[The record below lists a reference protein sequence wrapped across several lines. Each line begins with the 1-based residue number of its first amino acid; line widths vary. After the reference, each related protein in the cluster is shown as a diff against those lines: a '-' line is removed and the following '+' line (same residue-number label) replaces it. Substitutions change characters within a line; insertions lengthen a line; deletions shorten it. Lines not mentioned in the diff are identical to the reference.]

1 MKKILIVEDEENQR
15 LLYKTELE
23 EEGYI
28 VFVASNGLEGLK
40 KFELVHPDIVTIDI
54 KMPDMDGI
62 ELLQRIREIDKNI
75 PVIML
80 TAYGEYSQDFTT
92 WAADKYVVK
101 SSDLTKIKN
110 EIRNLLKEKEERQPQ

>member
-40 KFELVHPDIVTIDI
+40 KFEIVHPDIVTIDI

-110 EIRNLLKEKEERQPQ
+110 EIRNLLKEKEGE

>member
-1 MKKILIVEDEENQR
+1 YLSDP
-15 LLYKTELE
+15 
-23 EEGYI
+23 
-28 VFVASNGLEGLK
+28 LK
-40 KFELVHPDIVTIDI
+40 KFYPIHVWHFYIYSNYI
-54 KMPDMDGI
+54 
-62 ELLQRIREIDKNI
+62 RIREIDKNI

-110 EIRNLLKEKEERQPQ
+110 EIRNLLKEKEGE